1 MNVRNESMVNHADL
15 VLALWKG
22 EKSSTGNCV
31 KYANDQG
38 VEVVNLCDHWQRHS
52 GFWSRKREPPIIK
65 PACAMRENGRQ
76 DQVCSSLTQR
86 EHHVENP

>member
-22 EKSSTGNCV
+22 EKSCTGNCV

-38 VEVVNLCDHWQRHS
+38 VEVRILWDNWQRYS
-52 GFWSRKREPPIIK
+52 G
-65 PACAMRENGRQ
+65 
-76 DQVCSSLTQR
+76 V
-86 EHHVENP
+86 